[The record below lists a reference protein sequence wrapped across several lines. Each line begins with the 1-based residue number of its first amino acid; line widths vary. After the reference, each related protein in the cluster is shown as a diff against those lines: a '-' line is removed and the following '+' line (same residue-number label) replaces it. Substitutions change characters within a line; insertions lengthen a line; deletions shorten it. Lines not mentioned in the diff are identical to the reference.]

1 LALRFTNLNSIWN
14 KGELPEARKESILT
28 PIYKMNDKTDCINYR
43 GILLCQLC
51 TKIYPTSCSQ
61 G

>member
-1 LALRFTNLNSIWN
+1 
-14 KGELPEARKESILT
+14 
-28 PIYKMNDKTDCINYR
+28 MNDKTDCINYR